1 MDEPEVDYITYEEF
15 GRRFIEHAVSAERV
29 RGALSEL
36 AGSSF
41 QFGPIG
47 AGPGRIAKISADVDL
62 GDIEVERFVLEEVNF
77 ELVIP
82 IKVHL
87 VIDLAL
93 DVHRFDVDGN
103 VHVRLRARTAAPL
116 RVIVE
121 VEPSK
126 KKDVRID
133 VAPQTIRGGLL
144 RIVASVDQ
152 EIKRFVVKY
161 INKEIEKPHIQAARD
176 IDVADRIDKAWA
188 HSASTLKAE

>member
-1 MDEPEVDYITYEEF
+1 MDQPNVDYISYEEF
-15 GRRFIEHAVSAERV
+15 GRRFIEHAVTAERV
-29 RGALSEL
+29 RGALDDL

-62 GDIEVERFVLEEVNF
+62 GDIEVTRYVLDEITF

-103 VHVRLRARTAAPL
+103 VHVGLRVRTAAPL
-116 RVIVE
+116 RVIVD

-133 VAPQTIRGGLL
+133 VSPQTIRGGLL

-161 INKEIEKPHIQAARD
+161 INNEIEKPHIQAARD
-176 IDVADRIDKAWA
+176 IDVAARIDSAWA
-188 HSASTLKAE
+188 HQQS